1 MALGSKGLGKGL
13 SSLLGEEN
21 MAENSVSKIKVREIE
36 PNPNQPRRQFEE
48 GALAELA
55 ESIRRNGVITPIALR
70 KTQGGYQ
77 IIAGERRWRASRLAG
92 LEEIPALVIEADDGL
107 AFELALIENL
117 QREDLN
123 PLEEA
128 EGYKELLERF
138 DLTQEEVAE
147 RVGKSRPSVAN
158 SLRLLTLPG
167 SLQTLVREGTL
178 SQGHART
185 LLGIGQEETMLRAAQ
200 MVLDQGLSVRQTEQ
214 LVKRLSK
221 LEEVVEQAPDVQ
233 QIYVEELQNRLSHTT
248 GRRIQIS
255 QSKDKSKGK
264 ITIEYF
270 DNEDLDTMTQM
281 LVSLSKK
288 KGQ

>member
-21 MAENSVSKIKVREIE
+21 MVENSVSKIKVREIE

-248 GRRIQIS
+248 GRRIQIN